1 MIEISE
7 SGKTLDARGLF
18 CPSPVMQTNVELSKM
33 QIGEILTVLADD
45 PAADDPAVRPTF
57 THSPSIDPT
66 DAPSIDATNISNA
79 ASSLST
85 LIATCSSI
93 SKSINTP

>member
-18 CPSPVMQTNVELSKM
+18 CPSPVKQTNVELSKM

-45 PAADDPAVRPTF
+45 PAAEDD
-57 THSPSIDPT
+57 
-66 DAPSIDATNISNA
+66 ISSWARRLGHEVVKMEKNGNE
-79 ASSLST
+79 
-85 LIATCSSI
+85 IRFEI
-93 SKSINTP
+93 KKVK

>member
-33 QIGEILTVLADD
+33 QVGEILTVLADD
-45 PAADDPAVRPTF
+45 PAAEDD
-57 THSPSIDPT
+57 
-66 DAPSIDATNISNA
+66 ISNWA
-79 ASSLST
+79 RKLGHEVVKMEKMEMKFI
-85 LIATCSSI
+85 L
-93 SKSINTP
+93 KLKR

>member
-1 MIEISE
+1 MKGKKQRRWIEISE

-45 PAADDPAVRPTF
+45 PAAEDD
-57 THSPSIDPT
+57 I
-66 DAPSIDATNISNA
+66 
-79 ASSLST
+79 ASLARR
-85 LIATCSSI
+85 LGHEIVKMEKNGNEI
-93 SKSINTP
+93 HFEIKKVK

>member
-33 QIGEILTVLADD
+33 RIGEILTILADD
-45 PAADDPAVRPTF
+45 PAAEDD
-57 THSPSIDPT
+57 
-66 DAPSIDATNISNA
+66 ISSWARRLGHEIVKLEKNGNE
-79 ASSLST
+79 
-85 LIATCSSI
+85 IHFEI
-93 SKSINTP
+93 KKVK

>member
-1 MIEISE
+1 MKDKKQRRWIEISE

-45 PAADDPAVRPTF
+45 PAAEDD
-57 THSPSIDPT
+57 I
-66 DAPSIDATNISNA
+66 
-79 ASSLST
+79 ASWARRLGHE
-85 LIATCSSI
+85 IVKMEKNGNEIHFEIKKA
-93 SKSINTP
+93 K

>member
-45 PAADDPAVRPTF
+45 PAAEDD
-57 THSPSIDPT
+57 
-66 DAPSIDATNISNA
+66 ISNWA
-79 ASSLST
+79 RRLGHE
-85 LIATCSSI
+85 IVKMKKNGNEI
-93 SKSINTP
+93 RFEIKKVK